1 MTDLSTSRKLRAKR
15 TAFEARAAQDEI
27 QQILGDEG
35 LAGNPVAREV
45 TEDRLRVV
53 PEESSKGDVRAA
65 KRSADTR
72 QPKLR
77 QMVLVESAVTLLVFF
92 GLASL
97 SGAFDQAQ
105 GAMLHFVVPFAVIC
119 SAVFMCLYRLKR
131 SNRQVFGS
139 LVRSAADN
147 VRVLSC
153 TALLSIFV
161 ILSVDALAPGVAR
174 SHLPPRVVVAGFIVC
189 ALALSITDYL
199 VQLVFGRSQPV
210 KVIVLG
216 TGVMADDVAARL
228 RRSAKIEVVGFVDD
242 EPMGQAHPLG
252 RLDDLGEV
260 CKRHDIDRVVVA
272 FSHSHPEQIAA
283 ALRLLDPEVAVD
295 VVPRFFEL
303 TGWESH
309 LTDLHGL
316 AVVTM
321 GAAPSRLSLGV
332 KRALDVIVAA
342 VMLLVATPVL
352 VVVAIAVKLSSNG
365 PVFFRQ
371 ERVGRSGKIFS
382 IFKFRTMRP
391 AEEAYDEKVLRS
403 REARWQAEEDRKTSV
418 GKFLRRTGIDELPQ
432 LFNVVRG
439 DMSLVGPRP
448 LIKEEYFA
456 MPEWAG
462 CRTEM
467 RPGVTGLWQ
476 VCGQHELRADELY
489 RLDRQYVREWSPGTD
504 FKILALTPGRLLRG
518 GGRSAIAT

>member
-1 MTDLSTSRKLRAKR
+1 MVPDERSMGVTRAGQST
-15 TAFEARAAQDEI
+15 
-27 QQILGDEG
+27 
-35 LAGNPVAREV
+35 
-45 TEDRLRVV
+45 
-53 PEESSKGDVRAA
+53 
-65 KRSADTR
+65 ADTR
-72 QPKLR
+72 QPSARL
-77 QMVLVESAVTLLVFF
+77 VVVVESAVALLAFLSV
-92 GLASL
+92 ATL
-97 SGAFDQAQ
+97 SGTFAQDQ
-105 GAMLHFVVPFAVIC
+105 GAALHFALPFAVVC

-147 VRVLSC
+147 VRVLAGS
-153 TALLSIFV
+153 TVLSIFV
-161 ILSVDALAPGVAR
+161 ILSIDALGPASER
-174 SHLPPRVVVAGFIVC
+174 SHLPPGVVVAGTVVC

-210 KVIVLG
+210 KVVVLG

-242 EPMGQAHPLG
+242 DPMGQAVPLG
-252 RLDDLGEV
+252 RLEDLGAV
-260 CKRHDIDRVVVA
+260 CKEHDVDRVVVA

-321 GAAPSRLSLGV
+321 GAAPSRVSLGI
-332 KRALDVIVAA
+332 KRALDVLLAA
-342 VMLLVATPVL
+342 VMLLVATPLLL
-352 VVVAIAVKLSSNG
+352 VVALGVKLSSTG

-371 ERVGRSGKIFS
+371 ERVGRSGKIFR

-391 AEEAYDEKVLRS
+391 AEEVLDETVLRS
-403 REARWQAEEDRKTSV
+403 REARWRAEEARKTSV
-418 GKFLRRTGIDELPQ
+418 GRFLRRTGIDELPQ

-456 MPEWAG
+456 MPDWAE
-462 CRTEM
+462 CRTDM

-504 FKILALTPGRLLRG
+504 LKILALTPGRLLRG